1 MADFVTSM
9 GQNASPVWEY
19 DTHNT
24 YPTLR
29 LRHTDFSF
37 TDVIAILFDQM
48 PTIQLEA
55 IVNAR
60 NGSLLCGELARSPE
74 PWEHMTQLIEQTIEA
89 AQEF

>member
-9 GQNASPVWEY
+9 SQNASPVWVY
-19 DTHNT
+19 SVSGM
-24 YPTLR
+24 YPTLK
-29 LRHTDFSF
+29 LRQEGSQFANVVS
-37 TDVIAILFDQM
+37 ILFDAM